1 MWVLAVYVLYS
12 LLSLLILNAAIQSFS
27 NKEFLSY
34 RIYTVIE
41 CLCFIGFFHYVI
53 LSSKA
58 KKVLYVLAALF
69 LVFSIFDLT
78 QTKAESFDSLPT
90 VFECLILIA
99 LSIFYFYEQ
108 LTDSSSLFLYNT
120 PNFWVIVGVILF
132 FSGSFFV
139 FIYAQS
145 NSHLPGFNTTFKL
158 IMGIS
163 SLIENI
169 LFLIAFIIA
178 KNESKSIK
186 SKQIGKTNPLITKK

>member
-1 MWVLAVYVLYS
+1 MWFLAGFIIYS
-12 LLSLLILNAAIQSFS
+12 LISAFFLTKIIQSIS
-27 NKEFLSY
+27 NKEYLSY
-34 RIYTVIE
+34 RIFTIVEGLSFMTIFYTI
-41 CLCFIGFFHYVI
+41 ISSTKIKKIIPI
-53 LSSKA
+53 L
-58 KKVLYVLAALF
+58 V
-69 LVFSIFDLT
+69 SIFLIISLFDLS
-78 QTKAESFDSLPT
+78 QTNAESFDSLPT
-90 VFECLILIA
+90 VVECLILIA

-120 PNFWVIVGVILF
+120 ANFWIIVGVILF

-139 FIYAQS
+139 FIYAQ
-145 NSHLPGFNTTFKL
+145 NNAHLPGFNTTFKL

-186 SKQIGKTNPLITKK
+186 SNQIARKKTVIL

>member
-1 MWVLAVYVLYS
+1 VL
-12 LLSLLILNAAIQSFS
+12 
-27 NKEFLSY
+27 
-34 RIYTVIE
+34 
-41 CLCFIGFFHYVI
+41 FIGI
-53 LSSKA
+53 
-58 KKVLYVLAALF
+58 
-69 LVFSIFDLT
+69 SIFDLS
-78 QTKAESFDSLPT
+78 QTNAESFDSLPT
-90 VFECLILIA
+90 VVECLILIA

-120 PNFWVIVGVILF
+120 ANFWIIVGVILF

-145 NSHLPGFNTTFKL
+145 NAHLPGFNTTFKL

-186 SKQIGKTNPLITKK
+186 SNQIARKKTVLQ